1 MQIKKAV
8 ITAAAR
14 GTRLYPVG
22 DTVQKAMLP
31 LADKDGVHK
40 PIIQIIAEEAFSCGI
55 EEVCL
60 ICAPGDKERYIQA
73 FQTLKFNLE
82 QAFGGATWAQQQA
95 EKISFLL
102 SRLTF
107 IVQKETKG
115 YGHAV
120 YCAKSFVGQDSFLLL
135 LGDHLYTSNLD
146 ISCAS
151 QLISLAEEEACSVSA
166 VNATPE
172 HLITQYGT
180 LRGRQSG
187 QAGVF
192 EIEHLIEKPSLSEA
206 ELHLLTPG
214 IRAGHYLCFFG
225 MHVLTSAIFSIL
237 ERAIKESKTG
247 RDIQLTTA
255 QQTLLK
261 KQKYLAKIID
271 GRRFNLGNHF
281 GWLEAQIAFGLKSPQ
296 SKELLSS
303 MVMQLAEAHG
313 CG

>member
-40 PIIQIIAEEAFSCGI
+40 PIIQIIAEEAFSSGI

-73 FQTLKFNLE
+73 FQTLKTNLE
-82 QAFGGATWAQQQA
+82 QAFGGAIWAQQQA
-95 EKISFLL
+95 EKITHLL
-102 SRLTF
+102 ARLTF
-107 IVQKETKG
+107 IVQEETKG

-120 YCAKSFVGQDSFLLL
+120 WCAKPFVGQEPFLLL
-135 LGDHLYTSNLD
+135 LGDHLYTSNVAT
-146 ISCAS
+146 SCAS
-151 QLISLAEEEACSVSA
+151 QLVALATEEDCAVSA

-172 HLITQYGT
+172 HLITHYGT
-180 LRGRQSG
+180 VRGRQKG
-187 QAGVF
+187 EAGVF
-192 EIEHLIEKPSLSEA
+192 EIEHIIEKPSLSEA
-206 ELHLLTPG
+206 ELHLMTPG
-214 IRAGHYLCFFG
+214 IRSGHYLCFFG
-225 MHVLTSAIFSIL
+225 MHVLTPAIFTIL
-237 ERAIKESKTG
+237 EKAIKDSKTG
-247 RDIQLTTA
+247 RDIQLTAA
-255 QQTLLK
+255 QQVLVK
-261 KQKYLAKIID
+261 QQKYLAKIID

-303 MVMQLAEAHG
+303 MVTQLAEAQ
-313 CG
+313 

>member
-40 PIIQIIAEEAFSCGI
+40 PIIQIIAEEAFSSGI
-55 EEVCL
+55 EEICL

-73 FQTLKFNLE
+73 FQTLKGNLE
-82 QAFGGATWAQQQA
+82 RAFGGAAWALQQA
-95 EKISFLL
+95 EKISYLL
-102 SRLTF
+102 ARLTF

-120 YCAKSFVGQDSFLLL
+120 WCAKDFVGEEPFLLL
-135 LGDHLYTSNLD
+135 LGDHLYTSNLAA
-146 ISCAS
+146 SCAE
-151 QLISLAEEEACSVSA
+151 QLVTLATEENCAVSA

-172 HLITQYGT
+172 HFITQYGT
-180 LRGRQSG
+180 VKGRHNG
-187 QAGVF
+187 KAGVF
-192 EIEHLIEKPSLSEA
+192 EIEQIIEKPSLSEA
-206 ELHLLTPG
+206 EIQLMTPG

-225 MHVLTSAIFSIL
+225 MHVLTPEIFPIL
-237 ERAIKESKTG
+237 EKAIKDSKTG
-247 RDIQLTTA
+247 RDIQLTSA
-255 QQTLLK
+255 QKKLVK

-303 MVMQLAEAHG
+303 LVTQLAEARN
-313 CG
+313 